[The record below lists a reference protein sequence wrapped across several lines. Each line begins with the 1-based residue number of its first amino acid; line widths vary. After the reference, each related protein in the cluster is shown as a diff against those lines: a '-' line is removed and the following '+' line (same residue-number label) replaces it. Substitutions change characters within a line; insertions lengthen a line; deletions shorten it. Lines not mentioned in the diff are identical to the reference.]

1 MTLFFEISYNQI
13 DKRLRLFSLTVS
25 LCIRMVKQTKLL
37 NYKPKEK
44 NMKKKV
50 LLVTLLVV
58 AIVASCFA
66 FTACN
71 KDKDK
76 GDKGVKVAMITDYGD
91 ITDQSF
97 NQTTYEACKAYCDA
111 NNIKFKYYKPTGDS
125 TEARVASVNAAI
137 AEGYTII
144 VMPGYAF
151 GGTIVEVAD
160 NNPEIKFVALD
171 VARGDLL
178 EAKYGKEYD
187 HNPDNPKWTYQLPS
201 NVTCFVYQEEIS
213 GFMAGYAAVKEG
225 YKKLGFLGG
234 MAVPAVI
241 RFGYG
246 FVQGVNAAA
255 VELGIANEVSV
266 NYVYGGKFQGSPEIT
281 AAMDTWYQG
290 GTEVVFACGGGI
302 FTSACEAATKA
313 GVNGKVIGV
322 DTDQSYNINGKYGA
336 GLCITSAMKGLAP
349 TVNTI
354 LTDIFAG
361 KWENYAGKINKLG
374 MVSGTDASLNYVQL
388 PTDTW
393 SMKNFTKE
401 DYATLVKKIFDGT
414 ITISDATD
422 KMPTT
427 TITVTTQANIH

>member
-1 MTLFFEISYNQI
+1 
-13 DKRLRLFSLTVS
+13 
-25 LCIRMVKQTKLL
+25 
-37 NYKPKEK
+37 
-44 NMKKKV
+44 MKKKV

-71 KDKDK
+71 KDKGD

-187 HNPDNPKWTYQLPS
+187 YNPDNPKWTYQLPS

-241 RFGYG
+241 RFGFG

-255 VELGIANEVSV
+255 VEMNIANEVSV
-266 NYVYGGKFQGSPEIT
+266 NYVYGGKFNGTPEIT
-281 AAMDTWYQG
+281 AVMDTWYQG

-322 DTDQSYNINGKYGA
+322 DTDQSYIINGKYGA

-393 SMKNFTKE
+393 SMTNFTKA
-401 DYATLVKKIFDGT
+401 DYATLVGKIFDGT
-414 ITISDATD
+414 ITISDAI

-427 TITVTTQANIH
+427 TIKVTTQDNIH

>member
-1 MTLFFEISYNQI
+1 
-13 DKRLRLFSLTVS
+13 
-25 LCIRMVKQTKLL
+25 
-37 NYKPKEK
+37 
-44 NMKKKV
+44 MKKKV

-71 KDKDK
+71 KDKGN
-76 GDKGVKVAMITDYGD
+76 GDEGVKVAMITDFGD

-111 NNIKFKYYKPTGDS
+111 NNIKFKYYKPTS
-125 TEARVASVNAAI
+125 KTTEARVASVNAAI

-151 GGTIVEVAD
+151 GGTIVEVAEK
-160 NNPEIKFVALD
+160 NPEIKFVALD

-178 EAKYGKEYD
+178 EAKYAGEYD
-187 HNPDNPKWTYQLPS
+187 YNPDNPKWTYQLPS
-201 NVTCFVYQEEIS
+201 NVTSFVYQEEIS

-246 FVQGVNAAA
+246 FVQGANTAA
-255 VELGIANEVSV
+255 VEMKIADQVSV
-266 NYVYGGKFQGSPEIT
+266 NYVYGGIFDGDPAIT
-281 AAMDTWYQG
+281 AAMDTWYNNG
-290 GTEVVFACGGGI
+290 KGVEVVFACGGGI
-302 FTSACEAATKA
+302 YTSACEAATKT

-322 DTDQSYNINGKYGA
+322 DTDQSYVINKKYGA

-361 KWENYAGKINKLG
+361 KWENYAGKIKKLG

-401 DYATLVKKIFDGT
+401 DYATLVGKIFDGT
-414 ITISDATD
+414 IKISDATD
-422 KMPTT
+422 KMPAT
-427 TITVTTQANIH
+427 TIKVTTQDNIK

>member
-1 MTLFFEISYNQI
+1 
-13 DKRLRLFSLTVS
+13 
-25 LCIRMVKQTKLL
+25 
-37 NYKPKEK
+37 
-44 NMKKKV
+44 MKKKV

-71 KDKDK
+71 KK
-76 GDKGVKVAMITDYGD
+76 GDNKGDDSKMKVAMITDYGD

-97 NQTTYEACKAYCDA
+97 NQTTYEASKAFCEA
-111 NNIKFKYYKPTGDS
+111 NGLKFKYYKPAGDN
-125 TEARVASVNAAI
+125 TEARVASVEQAI
-137 AEGYTII
+137 QEGFNVI

-151 GGTIVEVAD
+151 GATVVEVAET
-160 NNPEIKFVALD
+160 NPDVTFVALD
-171 VARGDLL
+171 VSKGDL
-178 EAKYGKEYD
+178 G
-187 HNPDNPKWTYQLPS
+187 DNYTIPS
-201 NVTCFVYQEEIS
+201 NVATFVYREEIS

-255 VELGIANEVSV
+255 VEMNIANEVSV
-266 NYVYGGKFQGSPEIT
+266 NYVYGGKFNGTPEIT
-281 AAMDTWYQG
+281 AAMDTWYEN

-302 FTSACEAATKA
+302 FTSACEAAKK
-313 GVNGKVIGV
+313 VHGKVIGV
-322 DTDQSYNINGKYGA
+322 DSDQSYVINKYEA
-336 GLCITSAMKGLAP
+336 GMCVTSAMKGLAP
-349 TVNTI
+349 TVNTVLQAI
-354 LTDIFAG
+354 KDGNWKKYSGTVS
-361 KWENYAGKINKLG
+361 NMG

-393 SMKNFTKE
+393 SMTKFTKAN
-401 DYATLVKKIFDGT
+401 YAELVKKIFDGT
-414 ITISDATD
+414 ITISDAID